1 MWYGLSPSSEVS
13 LSDVDNGFNWCDRR
27 APQRKAE
34 VSPRCRRRTESN
46 TGSFSHTVGMEETV
60 QVMNI
65 SERPEVTANLTSLP
79 QCQS

>member
-34 VSPRCRRRTESN
+34 VSPRRRTESN
-46 TGSFSHTVGMEETV
+46 TGSFSHIVCVEDTV